1 MGHSTKPPRRTL
13 AVLKLP
19 EYEVPLLCSQARGFV
34 LRMTG
39 NAYFPTPRPPLA
51 TLTSAIDDLSEAQR
65 ATLSKASGTVEVRN
79 EKRVVLVTLLQ
90 QLLAYVQ
97 ATADANVEQAAS
109 IIEGAGMSVKQ
120 PRTVHP
126 RVFKAKPGRVS
137 GEVDL
142 EVPSAGDDASYEWA
156 YSLDGG
162 ITWRSLLPTTQ
173 ASTTVTGLKPGAT
186 VHFRYRAVTND
197 GVRDWS
203 QAVWIIVG

>member
-1 MGHSTKPPRRTL
+1 MGHSTKPPRRII

-19 EYEVPLLCSQARGFV
+19 QYEVPLLCTQARGIV

-39 NAYFPTPRPPLA
+39 NAYFPTPRPSLA
-51 TLTSAIDDLSEAQR
+51 TLTSAIDDLSEAQT
-65 ATLSKASGTVEVRN
+65 ATLSRASGTVELRN

-90 QLLAYVQ
+90 RLLAYVQ
-97 ATADANVEQAAS
+97 ATADANVEQAVS
-109 IIEGAGMSVKQ
+109 IIESAGMSVKQ

-126 RVFKAKPGRVS
+126 RVFKAKPGRIS

-142 EVPSAGDDASYEWA
+142 VAPSAGDDASYEWA

-162 ITWRSLLPTTQ
+162 ITWLSVLPTTQ

-203 QAVWIIVG
+203 QSVWIIVD

>member
-1 MGHSTKPPRRTL
+1 MGHSTKPPRRTI

-19 EYEVPLLCSQARGFV
+19 EYEVPLLCTQARGIV
-34 LRMTG
+34 LKMTG
-39 NAYFPTPRPPLA
+39 NAFFPTPRPSLA
-51 TLTSAIDDLSEAQR
+51 TLTSAIADLSEAQT
-65 ATLSKASGTVEVRN
+65 ATLSKTSGTVALRN

-90 QLLAYVQ
+90 RLLAYVQ
-97 ATADANVEQAAS
+97 ATADANVEQAVS

-120 PRTVHP
+120 PRTVNP

-142 EVPSAGDDASYEWA
+142 ETPSAGDDASYEWA

-162 ITWRSLLPTTQ
+162 ITWLSLPPTTQ
-173 ASTTVTGLKPGAT
+173 ASTTATGLKPGAT

-203 QAVWIIVG
+203 QAVWIIVD